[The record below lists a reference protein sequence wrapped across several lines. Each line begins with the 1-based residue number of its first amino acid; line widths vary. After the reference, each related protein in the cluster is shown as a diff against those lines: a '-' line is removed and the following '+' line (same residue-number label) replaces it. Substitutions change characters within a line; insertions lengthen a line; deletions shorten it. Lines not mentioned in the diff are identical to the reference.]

1 MNPLITLST
10 PGGRGPLLVLSPH
23 LDDAVISVGG
33 VIGRAVAE
41 GRNVTVASLYTSAPR
56 RCEVPQR
63 FRRLLTYERRTQ
75 EDADAMKSLGATP
88 LWLGFPERAT
98 RQPSLGWKLD
108 VFKMPSPPT
117 LQHFANLAAIQEQI
131 LALVAAM
138 PGVTVLAPFAVGA
151 HIDHVETFLAA
162 LLIMLRT
169 PDAATLARFQF
180 YEDAYS
186 FSARA
191 RRRHFAARLYQWKPW
206 ESPVWGSLRA
216 TVMLA
221 TMGRAAR
228 GPLLSAYLSNE
239 ASGLAWRC
247 TPVCVSGFEGAKLHA
262 WSLYRS
268 QVARLGGMK
277 VWEHMIPRYHSFWGG
292 AEPLWQADTFMG
304 TVDQRTL
311 SNRRDGTRSP
321 GGGERGGRVH
331 GSRDIAIGGEPN
343 PGPSTV
349 CGVHVQFRRA
359 PAGLC

>member
-1 MNPLITLST
+1 MNPPITLST

-41 GRNVTVASLYTSAPR
+41 GRSVTVASLYTSAPR
-56 RCEVPQR
+56 RGEVPRR
-63 FRRLLTYERRTQ
+63 FRRLLIYDRRTQ
-75 EDADAMKSLGATP
+75 EDANAMKSLGATP

-98 RQPSLGWKLD
+98 RQPPLGWKLD
-108 VFKMPSPPT
+108 VFKLPSPPT

-247 TPVCVSGFEGAKLHA
+247 TPVCV
-262 WSLYRS
+262 
-268 QVARLGGMK
+268 
-277 VWEHMIPRYHSFWGG
+277 WEHMIPRYHSFWGG
-292 AEPLWQADTFMG
+292 AEPLWQADMFMG

-359 PAGLC
+359 